1 MSSNN
6 IPKTPSPPTGE
17 GGQAPTSRP
26 LAALSPLPSSQKRS
40 DIAIR
45 VNNLSK
51 CYHLYDAPRDRLKQF
66 VAPRLQR
73 LAGQEPKQYFREF
86 WALKDVSFEVKKG
99 ETVGIIGRN
108 GSGKSTLLQ
117 LICGTLTPTS
127 GSVETHG
134 RIAALLELGSGF
146 NPEFTGR
153 ENVYMNAAVLGLSK
167 EEIDARFEDIAA
179 FADIGQF
186 IEQPVKTYS
195 SGMYVRLAFA
205 VIAHVDADILVV
217 DEALAV
223 GDAVFTQKCMRFIR
237 SFQENGSL
245 IFVSHDTASVQNLC
259 KSGIWLKN
267 GGIEQAGTAKSVSE
281 AYLQYTLQ
289 EIYGDEA
296 KLTSMA
302 PAAIGDEA
310 CTEETA
316 PDTET
321 PPAIDYGAVA
331 SVRGNIDAAKGW
343 KTGHADIVSV
353 SLTRLSPGQEGVFE
367 GGERVRMTVRA
378 KAREVLQNPILGFL
392 VRDRLGQDLFGENTL
407 PFTNRVQTP
416 IGAGMTF
423 EGVFEFRLPMLPN
436 GQYAV
441 MASVADGDRY
451 ENLQHHWMHDA
462 LIINVSSSKI
472 RWGLVGIPFEKVTLK
487 VRND

>member
-1 MSSNN
+1 MSSN
-6 IPKTPSPPTGE
+6 
-17 GGQAPTSRP
+17 
-26 LAALSPLPSSQKRS
+26 

-45 VNNLSK
+45 VQGLSK
-51 CYHLYDAPRDRLKQF
+51 CYGIYANPRDRLKQF
-66 VAPRLQR
+66 ILPRLQR
-73 LAGQEPKQYFREF
+73 LIGQAPKQYFREF
-86 WALKDVSFEVKKG
+86 WALKDVSFEIKKG

-117 LICGTLTPTS
+117 MICGTLTPTT
-127 GSVETHG
+127 GSIQTNG
-134 RIAALLELGSGF
+134 RVAALLELGSGF

-153 ENVYMNAAVLGLSK
+153 ENVYMNASVLGLNSK
-167 EEIDARFEDIAA
+167 EIDARFDDIAV

-195 SGMYVRLAFA
+195 SGMMLRLAFA
-205 VIAHVDADILVV
+205 VIAHVDANILVV

-237 SFQENGSL
+237 RFQENGSL

-267 GGIEQAGTAKSVSE
+267 GKIEQIGTAKFVSE

-289 EIYGDEA
+289 EIYGEES

-302 PAAIGDEA
+302 PAANGDVTTPE
-310 CTEETA
+310 TEV
-316 PDTET
+316 
-321 PPAIDYGAVA
+321 PPTIDYGAVA
-331 SVRGNIDAAKGW
+331 FIRDNIDTAKGW
-343 KTGHADIVSV
+343 KTGRAEILSV
-353 SLTRLSPGQEGVFE
+353 SLSRLSPGQDGVLE

-378 KAREVLQNPILGFL
+378 KAHEALQNPILGFL

-407 PFTNRVQTP
+407 PFTNRVPTP
-416 IGAGMTF
+416 IESGMTF
-423 EGVFEFRLPMLPN
+423 EGVFEFILPMLPN

-441 MASVADGDRY
+441 MASVANGDLHS
-451 ENLQHHWMHDA
+451 NVQHHWMHDA

-472 RWGLVGIPFEKVTLK
+472 RWGLVGIPFERVELK
-487 VRND
+487 VPNNE

>member
-1 MSSNN
+1 MSSD
-6 IPKTPSPPTGE
+6 
-17 GGQAPTSRP
+17 
-26 LAALSPLPSSQKRS
+26 

-45 VNNLSK
+45 VSNLSK
-51 CYHLYDAPRDRLKQF
+51 RYEIYDSPRDRLKQF
-66 VAPRLQR
+66 TLPRLQHLTGKVPR
-73 LAGQEPKQYFREF
+73 QYFREF
-86 WALKDVSFEVKKG
+86 WALNGVSFEVKKG
-99 ETVGIIGRN
+99 ESVGIIGRN

-117 LICGTLTPTS
+117 MICGTLNPT
-127 GSVETHG
+127 GGGIQTNG

-153 ENVYMNAAVLGLSK
+153 ENVYMNASVLGLSK
-167 EEIDARFEDIAA
+167 AEIDARFDDIAA

-186 IEQPVKTYS
+186 IDQSVKTYS

-237 SFQENGSL
+237 RFQENGTL

-267 GGIEQAGTAKSVSE
+267 GRIEQAGTAKKVSE

-289 EIYGDEA
+289 EIYGNES
-296 KLTSMA
+296 KLTSIS
-302 PAAIGDEA
+302 PAAIINDAGVG
-310 CTEETA
+310 ETA
-316 PDTET
+316 PETET
-321 PPAIDYGAVA
+321 PLAIDYGAVA
-331 SVRGNIDAAKGW
+331 SVHNNIDAAKGW
-343 KTGHADIVSV
+343 KTGQADIVSV
-353 SLTRLSPGQEGVFE
+353 SLTRLSPGPDGVFE

-378 KAREVLQNPILGFL
+378 KTHETLQNPILGFL

-407 PFTNRVQTP
+407 PFTNHVSTP
-416 IGAGMTF
+416 IEAGMAF

-441 MASVADGDRY
+441 MASVADGDRF

-472 RWGLVGIPFEKVTLK
+472 RYGLVGIPFERVELE
-487 VRND
+487 VINE